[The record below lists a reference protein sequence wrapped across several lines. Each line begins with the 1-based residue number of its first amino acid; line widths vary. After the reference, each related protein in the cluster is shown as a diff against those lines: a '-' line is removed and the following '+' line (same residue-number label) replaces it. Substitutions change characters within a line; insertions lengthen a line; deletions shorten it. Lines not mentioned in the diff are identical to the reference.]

1 MHTVFAVKYRKAL
14 IEDFWKE
21 NLLGTIGNLVN
32 EEGGKL
38 IIVNGTNDHVHCC
51 FSLKPS
57 ISISN
62 IMQKI
67 KGKSSKWVND
77 EGLCDTHFEWQKGY
91 GAFSYSHSQLN
102 ALFRYVQNQKEHHKK
117 RGFRE
122 EYLELLKKFE
132 VDFDEQ
138 YIFHDPID

>member
-1 MHTVFAVKYRKAL
+1 
-14 IEDFWKE
+14 
-21 NLLGTIGNLVN
+21 
-32 EEGGKL
+32 
-38 IIVNGTNDHVHCC
+38 
-51 FSLKPS
+51 
-57 ISISN
+57 
-62 IMQKI
+62 MQKI